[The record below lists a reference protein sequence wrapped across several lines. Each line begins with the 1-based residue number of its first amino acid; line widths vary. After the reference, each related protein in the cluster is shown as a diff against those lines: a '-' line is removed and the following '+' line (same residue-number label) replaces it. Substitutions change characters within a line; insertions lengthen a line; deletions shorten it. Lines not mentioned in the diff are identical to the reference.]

1 MAVQLLMLSKMLTFT
16 DIAKQRVLKFIQAQA
31 GQGVGALRIAG
42 TKSEQRLWLVKR
54 SDRQA
59 NDRVQDEGSFEVYL
73 DPMSAGQLE
82 GAMVDFVDGVM
93 QSGFRVFFESRK
105 WEDPVAQK
113 VQDALDHHI
122 NPGVAS
128 HGGNVSLDGVKDGV
142 AYIRFGGGCQGC
154 GAADVTL
161 KQGVDRILREQVP
174 EISAVRDA
182 TDHDAGENPFYAKP
196 GEKTSSP
203 LAG

>member
-1 MAVQLLMLSKMLTFT
+1 MLTFT
-16 DIAKQRVLKFIQAQA
+16 DIAKQRVLKFMQAQS

-42 TKSEQRLWLVKR
+42 TKAEQRLWLVK
-54 SDRQA
+54 SADRQS

-73 DPMSAGQLE
+73 DPLSAGQLD
-82 GAMVDFVDGVM
+82 GATVDFVEGVM
-93 QSGFRVFFESRK
+93 QSGFRVFFESPK
-105 WEDPVAQK
+105 WDDPVAQK
-113 VQDALDHHI
+113 VQDVLDRQI

-128 HGGNVSLDGVKDGV
+128 HGGNVSLEGVEDGV

-174 EISAVRDA
+174 EISAVKDA
-182 TDHDAGENPFYAKP
+182 TDHDAGKNPFYARNGGKA
-196 GEKTSSP
+196 SSP